1 MNRLLRLV
9 CPLIA
14 GKKNCVPEAT
24 LPKPPE
30 FWDTLMG
37 ETPGDSDSSCVK
49 LRPFNGRSSTCL
61 VPTTAPNSA
70 VDCCSNSPD
79 ASTVRV
85 CCTAPTCRETSIVAV
100 WFTAKPI
107 RGTCVVW
114 KPG

>member
-1 MNRLLRLV
+1 MNRLLRFV

-49 LRPFNGRSSTCL
+49 LRPFSGRSKYLFSANYGAQFGCRLLQQLARCFHRKGLLHSADLQGNVNCSRL
-61 VPTTAPNSA
+61 VHGQTDSRNL
-70 VDCCSNSPD
+70 
-79 ASTVRV
+79 
-85 CCTAPTCRETSIVAV
+85 
-100 WFTAKPI
+100 
-107 RGTCVVW
+107 
-114 KPG
+114 